1 MSAARFATVALALVA
16 IACSEEGRPA
26 GINMSVPGL
35 DAATGPDGPY
45 LEGGFQDG
53 PPPADAEGFCGNQF
67 FEVTPEPPNLYFVL
81 DRSGSMLD
89 RAVPT
94 SSVTKYAAV
103 RGATVEMVVAL
114 GHRVNVGAAVFPGS
128 PSADEC
134 SSGKEVF
141 ATQPGDAPGSFDGGF
156 GPVSA
161 TFSAATN
168 VQPKGGTPIAA
179 TLESLRPILAN
190 LEGSTAVVLAT
201 DGGPNCS
208 TDHECGPE
216 DCIWNIEGAKLN
228 EEWCTPTY
236 NCCDTSIY
244 YGPGANGCLDGSAT
258 VAAVAALRDA
268 GIRTYVVGI
277 PGSEF
282 YVSLLDQLATVG
294 GSARSGET
302 KYYRVDDVSNLGATL
317 AAIGEKALITCE
329 FVLEAKPPDA
339 DFVNVYFDHQSVPYD
354 ETDGWTWTSDTTLS
368 LHGEA
373 CEKLK
378 SGDVAGVQVV
388 AGCPTQQPR

>member
-1 MSAARFATVALALVA
+1 MSVARYAMAALALVA
-16 IACSEEGRPA
+16 LACSEEGRPD
-26 GINMSVPGL
+26 GIIMPVPGL
-35 DAATGPDGPY
+35 DAHVGPDGPI

-53 PPPADAEGFCGNQF
+53 PPPADAAGFCGNQF
-67 FEVTPEPPNLYFVL
+67 FKVTPEPPNLYFVL

-94 SSVTKYAAV
+94 SSTTKYAAV
-103 RGATVEMVVAL
+103 RVAAVEMVIAL

-141 ATQPGDAPGSFDGGF
+141 PTQPGDAPGSYDGGY
-156 GPVSA
+156 GPVS
-161 TFSAATN
+161 TLFSAATN
-168 VQPKGGTPIAA
+168 VVPKGGTPIAA
-179 TLESLRPILAN
+179 TLEALRPTLAA

-208 TDHECGPE
+208 VEHACGAD
-216 DCIWNIEGAKLN
+216 DCIWNIEGAKIN
-228 EEWCTPTY
+228 EEWCTPTF
-236 NCCDTSIY
+236 NCCDTSIL
-244 YGPGANGCLDGSAT
+244 YGPGARGCLDGSAT

-277 PGSEF
+277 PGSEY

-302 KYYRVDDVSNLGATL
+302 KYYRVDDVSNLGDTL
-317 AAIGEKALITCE
+317 AAIGAKALITCE
-329 FVLEAKPPDA
+329 FVLEQPPPDA
-339 DFVNVYFDHQSVPYD
+339 DFVNVYFDQQTVPYD
-354 ETDGWTWTSDTTLS
+354 ELDGWTWTSDTTLS
-368 LHGEA
+368 IHGEA
-373 CEKLK
+373 CDRLK
-378 SGDVAGVQVV
+378 SGDVAQVQVV